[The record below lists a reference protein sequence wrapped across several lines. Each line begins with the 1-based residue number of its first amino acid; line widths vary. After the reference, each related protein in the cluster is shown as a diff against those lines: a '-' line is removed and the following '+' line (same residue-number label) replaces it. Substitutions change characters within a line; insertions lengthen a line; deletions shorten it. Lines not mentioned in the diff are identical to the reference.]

1 MRFSTTG
8 GQSVHEGVRRVEA
21 EDRSAALG
29 QLLLGGHAP
38 SPHQCEHLERFA
50 SDMGVDPGGLWGY
63 YDARGK
69 LTAVAWAA
77 PQPGRT
83 AMLFHSPVRRRRQ
96 LPMVTAAVDRA
107 CRELPPDRAVLVQAL
122 LDPEARWDLRAL
134 TDARFQ
140 ELAVLRY
147 LQKRIDRAVDRPALP
162 ADVALECWNEANR
175 PDFIAAVAASYDQ
188 TMDCPA
194 LRGMR
199 DLNDV
204 IAGHMATGQ
213 FDPALWSLLRVE
225 GRPAGVALLNR
236 VPQQR
241 CVELV
246 YLGLAGE
253 VRRRG
258 LGGLLLSHGLWQCS
272 QRNERRVVLA
282 ADESNAPALA
292 LYRQFGFVRTTRKRA
307 LIRPL
312 PMPAM

>member
-1 MRFSTTG
+1 MRFSHTG
-8 GQSVHEGVRRVEA
+8 EQSVDEGVRRVDA
-21 EDRSAALG
+21 ADRFVALG

-38 SPHQCEHLERFA
+38 SPQQQRHLERFA
-50 SDMGVDPGGLWGY
+50 CDMGVDPGALWGY
-63 YDARGK
+63 YDTKGNLA
-69 LTAVAWAA
+69 AVAWAA

-83 AMLFHSPVRRRRQ
+83 AMLFHAPVRRRHQ
-96 LPMVTAAVDRA
+96 LPMITAVVDRA

-134 TDARFQ
+134 TEADFR

-147 LQKRIDRAVDRPALP
+147 LQKRLDRALDRPDLP
-162 ADVALECWNEANR
+162 AGVALECWNEANR
-175 PDFIAAVAASYDQ
+175 PDFMAAIEASYDQ

-194 LRGMR
+194 LRGLR

-213 FDPALWSLLRVE
+213 FDPKLWTLLRVD
-225 GRPAGVALLNR
+225 GKSAGVALFNP
-236 VPQQR
+236 VPEQR

-253 VRRRG
+253 MRRRG

-292 LYRQFGFVRTTRKRA
+292 LYRHFGFVRTTRKRA
-307 LIRPL
+307 LIRPMIA
-312 PMPAM
+312 PTE